1 MNRFSR
7 YPSLRVLLVSVFVAV
22 VVGLV
27 GCDSGGAGSDAPS
40 DRSPDDNSP
49 TETISDED
57 LDKIDDTVV
66 VRVGDE
72 SKSSAKAPR
81 TKAGGGVLT
90 VTFFYASNANASCT
104 ATARATVA
112 PPSETTLRP
121 AVPSCKDGS
130 RQGLS
135 VSFTPIEDSDDGD
148 AGLTVTIE
156 DGNGND
162 LASASASA
170 EGPITL
176 EGGSVPDSG
185 SDTSF
190 GWTGTW
196 KNGTNNTAYKLTKK
210 TFIEVSSGA
219 SGSSGCA
226 TSAFPIVDRGNTS
239 FTTAEAGTEIQY
251 EANASSGELT
261 LNPSDESGFTVT
273 SLDSDPVTFVD
284 CEVQENQA
292 PVIDSISTPN
302 SPTIDTELFLS
313 AAASDADGDDL
324 SYSWSIT
331 EAPTGNGASLTGAAS
346 ASFIPTAEGDYN
358 ISLTV
363 TDGNGGSASRTVTL
377 SVTAGDNTENQAPT
391 IGSTSAPDSVSIGSQ
406 VSLSASASDPDDDDL
421 SYSWSLT
428 PPTDSEASLTGSGSS
443 DVTFTPDL
451 VGDYRI
457 TLEVADPKGGTD
469 SSTLTVTATSSDD
482 GDGSGTVVITFGE

>member
-1 MNRFSR
+1 MNCFSR
-7 YPSLRVLLVSVFVAV
+7 YSSLRILLACVLFATGAV
-22 VVGLV
+22 LV
-27 GCDSGGAGSDAPS
+27 GCDSGGAGSDDTTDDP
-40 DRSPDDNSP
+40 PD
-49 TETISDED
+49 TGTISDED
-57 LDKIDDTVV
+57 LDKIEDTAVV
-66 VRVGDE
+66 QVGDGT
-72 SKSSAKAPR
+72 KSSKVPSA
-81 TKAGGGVLT
+81 KAGGGVLT
-90 VTFFYASNANASCT
+90 VTFFYASNDDASCT
-104 ATARATVA
+104 ATARATVT
-112 PPSETTLRP
+112 PPSTKELSP
-121 AVPSCKDGS
+121 AVPPCKDGS
-130 RQGLS
+130 REGLS
-135 VSFTPIEDSDDGD
+135 VSFTPIETADDGSS
-148 AGLTVTIE
+148 GVTVTVKDE
-156 DGNGND
+156 SGNEI
-162 LASASASA
+162 ASASSSA
-170 EGPITL
+170 NGEVTL
-176 EGGSVPDSG
+176 EGGSVPNNESGDG
-185 SDTSF
+185 SDASF

-196 KNGTNNTAYKLTKK
+196 KNGATNTAYKLTKQ

-219 SGSSGCA
+219 SGTSSCA
-226 TSAFPIVDRGNTS
+226 ASAFPIVDRGNTS

-251 EANASSGELT
+251 DATISSGELT
-261 LNPSDESGFTVT
+261 LNPSDESEFIIT

-313 AAASDADGDDL
+313 AAASDPDGDDL

-331 EAPTGNGASLTGAAS
+331 EAPTGNDASLTGAAS
-346 ASFIPTAEGDYN
+346 ASFIPTAEGDYS

-391 IGSTSAPDSVSIGSQ
+391 IGSTSAPDSVSIGTQ
-406 VSLSASASDPDDDDL
+406 VSLSASASDPDGDDL

-428 PPTDSEASLTGSGSS
+428 PPTDSEASLTGSGNS